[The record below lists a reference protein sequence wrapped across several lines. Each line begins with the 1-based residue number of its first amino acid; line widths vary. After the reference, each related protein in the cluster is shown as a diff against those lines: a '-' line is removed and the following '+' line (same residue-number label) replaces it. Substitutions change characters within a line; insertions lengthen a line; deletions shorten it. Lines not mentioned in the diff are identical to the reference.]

1 MTVQEIFNT
10 KAVQE
15 IETEILNL
23 QYVTEKRRLFRD
35 SEGFAIKSL
44 LGIRR
49 NILHDYFVMDENYK
63 LLLSEFNEALKLQ
76 LIDMRN
82 RTIKLYESVN
92 DNIGDLVP
100 PVSVFWY
107 RQFTLSDFSYRLSG
121 TAPDTVH

>member
-121 TAPDTVH
+121 TAPDAVL